1 MTISA
6 DRIGPNGTIRGAV
19 NKKDGGQFWSAFGPG
34 LLFAGTA
41 IGLSH
46 LVQSTR
52 AGALYGLGLAGVIVL
67 IHIVKYPM
75 FRFGAYYAITA
86 KESLVEGYR
95 RQGWYA
101 VLLLLAVMLSYMFF
115 ALGGVGMLA
124 AALIQTVVG
133 FEVDTIL
140 FAGGILLGC
149 ALLLMIGQYRWLDRV
164 NKGLVAVLAVST
176 LAAAAISLPHVEW
189 TLWPENAA
197 PADLKLILFIAAL
210 GGFMPISADSSVWQS
225 LWTLAKGK
233 DSKRTL
239 GRSYILIDF
248 NIGYWGSAIFALC
261 FVIMGAA
268 VMQGAGIE
276 PEAEAVPFAAQ
287 LISLYDS
294 ALASWAVPLVGASV
308 ISVILTT
315 TLAGLD
321 ALTRMLVAI
330 TRVLRNR
337 PVVAG
342 EEMPIDGSGLYRA
355 YVLMLAGGA
364 MAVILFMSSSFRAFL
379 DVGTTIGF
387 LVAPVIAIFNHRAVF
402 GPAVPLERQPAR
414 AMRAW
419 SLAGIVVLGAFTAGY
434 LYLLAGGYLD

>member
-1 MTISA
+1 MN
-6 DRIGPNGTIRGAV
+6 RKGE
-19 NKKDGGQFWSAFGPG
+19 GQFWSAFGPG

-52 AGALYGLGLAGVIVL
+52 AGALYGLGLMGVIVL
-67 IHIVKYPM
+67 VHVVKYPM

-101 VLLLLAVMLSYMFF
+101 VWLLLAVMLSYMFF

-133 FEVDTIL
+133 FEANTIL
-140 FAGGILLGC
+140 FAGGILFGC
-149 ALLLMIGQYRWLDRV
+149 ALLLMIGQYRWLDRI

-176 LAAAAISLPHVEW
+176 IAAAAVSLPYVEW
-189 TLWPENAA
+189 ALWPEDAA
-197 PADLKLILFIAAL
+197 PVDLRLILFIAAL

-233 DSKRTL
+233 DSKQELRL
-239 GRSYILIDF
+239 DHILADF
-248 NIGYWGSAIFALC
+248 NIGYWGSAVFALC

-268 VMQGAGIE
+268 VMQSAGIE

-330 TRVLRNR
+330 TRVFRNK

-342 EEMPIDGSGLYRA
+342 QETPIDASGLYRA
-355 YVLMLAGGA
+355 YVLTLAGGA
-364 MAVILFMSSSFRAFL
+364 MTVILFMSSSFRAFL

-387 LVAPVIAIFNHRAVF
+387 LVGPVIAVLNHRAVF
-402 GPAVPLERQPAR
+402 GPAVPSERQPGR
-414 AMRAW
+414 AMQAW
-419 SLAGIVVLGAFTAGY
+419 SIFGIAILSAFTVGY
-434 LYLLAGGYLD
+434 LYLLLGGYLD